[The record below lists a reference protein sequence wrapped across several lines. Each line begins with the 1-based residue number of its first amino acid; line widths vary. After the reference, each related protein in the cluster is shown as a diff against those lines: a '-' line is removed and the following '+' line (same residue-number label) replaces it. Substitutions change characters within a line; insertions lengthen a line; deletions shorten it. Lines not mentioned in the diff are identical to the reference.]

1 MMTLEEITTYVEN
14 LEKEVNDYIKNTDW
28 SIYNGYYG
36 RRYYSRSNVL
46 QDIIWN
52 VLRKHKFPIPNFD
65 WTEYRS
71 QICIRDEKW
80 NKFDASK
87 ITVKTHINGSR
98 YSYRASDTYYE
109 PVEFKFVD
117 GFAKSIYKTLQSKV
131 EHSTYMMDRT
141 NQFLDR
147 LTQLGITYEQFKD
160 LYNDYTNRELRD
172 YCEYV
177 TESKENK

>member
-71 QICIRDEKW
+71 QICICDEKW

-109 PVEFKFVD
+109 PVEFRFVD

>member
-14 LEKEVNDYIKNTDW
+14 LEKEVNEYIKNTDW
-28 SIYNGYYG
+28 SIKNGNYG
-36 RRYYSRSNVL
+36 HRYYSRSNVL
-46 QDIIWN
+46 NDIIWN

-65 WTEYRS
+65 WCEYRS
-71 QICIRDEKW
+71 QICICDEKW

-98 YSYRASDTYYE
+98 YNYRSTDTYYE

-117 GFAKSIYKTLQSKV
+117 DFAKSIYRTLQSKL
-131 EHSTYMMDRT
+131 EHSTYMLART
-141 NQFLDR
+141 NQFLTK
-147 LTQLGITYEQFKD
+147 LTQLGVTYEQFKE
-160 LYNDYTNRELRD
+160 LYSDYSNREVRD

-177 TESKENK
+177 TNIKENK